1 VSHRRWRRG
10 ASHQGTGRYSPSA
23 HLRPCSQHR
32 FRVRG
37 CRKPWAPTV
46 RQTAAELQAMDSRGT
61 ERAFSLTLPEV
72 APRSSWMP
80 DGSSWTW
87 SSHGLRSLHSGA
99 LWRSPRQARHRSAP
113 RESASISLPSQQPA
127 CHSRNSRSRPAY
139 PANMQRV
146 QVGRSVAV
154 VVRSHSWWAEPFRW
168 HCRPKVSEESVAGLE
183 RRYPSRNLERYPSS
197 SNSAAA
203 FARHCR
209 AAP

>member
-46 RQTAAELQAMDSRGT
+46 RQTSAELQAMDSRGT

-113 RESASISLPSQQPA
+113 RISLHLAAVAATSMSFAKQSVASCISGKYAEGAGWPISRSCRPIALLVGGTLSLALPSQGERGIGGWPRA
-127 CHSRNSRSRPAY
+127 PV
-139 PANMQRV
+139 PFT
-146 QVGRSVAV
+146 
-154 VVRSHSWWAEPFRW
+154 EP
-168 HCRPKVSEESVAGLE
+168 
-183 RRYPSRNLERYPSS
+183 
-197 SNSAAA
+197 
-203 FARHCR
+203 
-209 AAP
+209 